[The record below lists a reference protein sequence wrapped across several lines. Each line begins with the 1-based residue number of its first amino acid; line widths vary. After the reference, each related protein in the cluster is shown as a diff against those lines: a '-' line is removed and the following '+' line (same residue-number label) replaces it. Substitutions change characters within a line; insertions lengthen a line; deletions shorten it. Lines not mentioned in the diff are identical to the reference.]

1 MKTLVPLNHRTSQ
14 SQSMIETDI
23 LIIGAGPTGL
33 FAVFEAG
40 LLKLKCHI
48 IDALPQP
55 GGQLAELYP
64 KKPIYDIPGYPEVLA
79 GDLVNNLMEQIKQF
93 QPGFTLAET
102 AETIDK
108 LEDGTF
114 IVTTNKGTK
123 HHAKAI
129 AIAGGL
135 GTFEPRKPEIENISC
150 YEEKGVEYFVKDPE
164 LFRDKKIVIAG
175 GGDSALDW
183 SIFLADVASEVTLI
197 HRRNEFRGALDSVEK
212 LQEYKKLGL
221 VNLVTPAEV
230 VRLHGDD
237 HLTAITINSDG
248 QEQTI
253 ETDYFIPLF
262 GLTPKLGAIANW
274 GLEIEKNAIKVN
286 NALDYQ
292 TNIDGIYAIG
302 DVNIYPGKLKLILC
316 GFHEATLMCQSV
328 YNRLN
333 PGKRYVLKYTTVSGV
348 DGFDGTRKEA
358 EKAVVKSI
366 D

>member
-1 MKTLVPLNHRTSQ
+1 
-14 SQSMIETDI
+14 MIQTDI

-33 FAVFEAG
+33 FTVFEAG

-64 KKPIYDIPGYPEVLA
+64 KKPIYDIPGLPDVLA

-102 AETIDK
+102 AENIDK
-108 LEDGTF
+108 LDDGTF

-135 GTFEPRKPEIENISC
+135 GTFEPRKPEIPNIAF

-164 LFRDKKIVIAG
+164 FFRDKKIVIAG

-221 VNLVTPAEV
+221 VNLITPAEV
-230 VRLHGDD
+230 ISLHGED
-237 HLTAITINSDG
+237 HLNAITINKDDN
-248 QEQTI
+248 QVTLEA
-253 ETDYFIPLF
+253 DYFIPLF

-292 TNIDGIYAIG
+292 TNIPGIYAIG
-302 DVNIYPGKLKLILC
+302 DVNTYPGKLKLILC

-328 YNRLN
+328 YQRMN
-333 PGKRYVLKYTTVSGV
+333 PGKKYVLKYTTVSGV

-358 EKAVVKSI
+358 EKAVVKAI